1 LPSKSL
7 KSLPVSSG
15 LNRENN
21 NMQNAFRKFFASP
34 VFPEDE
40 DKTRSAS
47 ILNVIGWSA
56 MFVVAVLLMV
66 RIIQGRDT
74 NMVEVNLLLILI
86 LFAIAL
92 MLFLSRQGYMKT
104 ASILL
109 VTTVWMGL
117 SYLTWVADGI
127 RDVAFFGYSIPI
139 LMAGLL
145 LGWQGALSF
154 TVLSIFSGW
163 ALAYAETYQLFF
175 PTLDEPLNFARDMT
189 GVLALVGLIIYLT
202 ITNLQKALIK
212 SRSTAQEL
220 SLSNQELNELRVDL
234 EKRVEERTFELQ
246 KRATQLEA
254 VSSVARTIASV
265 QEIDTL
271 LPDITRLVSQQFG
284 FYHVGIFLL
293 DQQRRNAVLS
303 AANSPGGLR
312 MLDRQHHLPLD
323 SHSIVGYS
331 ASRGEPR
338 IALDVGSDSVYFNN
352 PDLPETRSEMAIP
365 LRVAGTVIGAL
376 DVQSIET
383 NAFSQED
390 ITVLATLADQIAIA
404 IENARLFGE
413 ARKALSE
420 SQAMFN
426 KYTQQEWSNF
436 ARQVKPNGFIF
447 DGKQVLPLDH
457 SMKREPIKPATIQ
470 TGSLSLEKATTMIS
484 IPIRFRGQT
493 IGVLDIRSK
502 NGQRFW
508 KQDEIAMLEA
518 AAERAALALEN
529 ARLVDSAQRR
539 AARERAIGDI
549 STRIGAVSS
558 LESILQTAVEELG
571 RKIGGA
577 TEVTLEIGSDDGAN
591 NR

>member
-1 LPSKSL
+1 
-7 KSLPVSSG
+7 
-15 LNRENN
+15 
-21 NMQNAFRKFFASP
+21 MQNAFRKFFASP
-34 VFPEDE
+34 VFPENE
-40 DKTRSAS
+40 DKTRSAA
-47 ILNVIGWSA
+47 ILNIIGWST
-56 MFVVAVLLMV
+56 MFIVAILLMI
-66 RIIQGRDT
+66 RTIQGRDI
-74 NMVEVNLLLILI
+74 NMVEVNLALTLVLI
-86 LFAIAL
+86 AIAL
-92 MLFLSRQGYMKT
+92 MLFLSRQGYIKT
-104 ASILL
+104 AGLLL
-109 VTTVWMGL
+109 VTTIWMGL

-163 ALAYAETYQLFF
+163 ALAYAETYQLFS

-189 GVLALVGLIIYLT
+189 GVFALVGLIIYLT
-202 ITNLQKALIK
+202 ITNLQKALNK

-220 SLSNQELNELRVDL
+220 SLSNEELNELRVDL

-271 LPDITRLVSQQFG
+271 LPEITRLVSQQFG

-331 ASRGEPR
+331 VSRGEPR

-365 LRVAGTVIGAL
+365 LRVAGTVMGAL
-376 DVQSIET
+376 DVQSTET

-390 ITVLATLADQIAIA
+390 INVLATLADQIAIA

-413 ARKALSE
+413 ARKALND
-420 SQAMFN
+420 SQVMFN
-426 KYTQQEWSNF
+426 KYTQQEWGNF

-457 SMKREPIKPATIQ
+457 NMKREPVKPATIQ
-470 TGSLSLEKATTMIS
+470 TGSLSLEKATAMIS

-529 ARLVDSAQRR
+529 ARLVESAQRR

-549 STRIGAVSS
+549 STRIGAVSN

-577 TEVTLEIGSDDGAN
+577 TEVTLEIGSDDGEN

>member
-1 LPSKSL
+1 
-7 KSLPVSSG
+7 
-15 LNRENN
+15 
-21 NMQNAFRKFFASP
+21 MQNAFRKFFAAP
-34 VFPEDE
+34 VFSEDE
-40 DKTRSAS
+40 DKTRSAA
-47 ILNVIGWSA
+47 ILNILGWST
-56 MFVVAVLLMV
+56 MFIVVTLLII
-66 RIIQGRDT
+66 RIVEGRDI
-74 NMVEVNLLLILI
+74 NLVEVNLALTLIVM
-86 LFAIAL
+86 AIAL
-92 MLFLSRQGYMKT
+92 MLFLSRQGYIKT
-104 ASILL
+104 AGLL
-109 VTTVWMGL
+109 FVTTVWMGL
-117 SYLTWVADGI
+117 SYLTWIADGI
-127 RDVAFFGYSIPI
+127 RDVAFFGYTIPI

-145 LGWQGALSF
+145 LGWQGAISF
-154 TVLSIFSGW
+154 TILSIFSGW

-189 GVLALVGLIIYLT
+189 GVLALVGVIIYLT
-202 ITNLQKALIK
+202 ITNLQNALNK
-212 SRSTAQEL
+212 SRSAAREL

-234 EKRVEERTFELQ
+234 EKRVEERTSELK

-271 LPDITRLVSQQFG
+271 LPAITRLVSQQFG

-303 AANSPGGLR
+303 AANSQGGIR
-312 MLDRQHHLPLD
+312 MLGRQHSLPLD

-338 IALDVGSDSVYFNN
+338 IALDVGTDSVYFNN
-352 PDLPETRSEMAIP
+352 PDLPDTRSEMAIP
-365 LRVAGTVIGAL
+365 LRLAGEVIGAL
-376 DVQSIET
+376 DVQSTET

-390 ITVLATLADQIAIA
+390 INVLSTLADQIAIA

-413 ARKALSE
+413 ARKALGE
-420 SQAMFN
+420 SQAMFE

-436 ARQVKPNGFIF
+436 ARQVKPNGFVF
-447 DGKQVLPLDH
+447 DGKQVLPLDNNPR
-457 SMKREPIKPATIQ
+457 REPIKAVIQ
-470 TGSLSLEKATTMIS
+470 TGSLSLEKASATIA
-484 IPIRFRGQT
+484 IPIKLRGQT
-493 IGVLDIRSK
+493 VGVLDVRSK
-502 NGQRFW
+502 KGQRHW
-508 KQDEIAMLEA
+508 KPDEIAMLEA

-529 ARLVDSAQRR
+529 ARLVESAQRR

-549 STRIGAVSS
+549 STRIGAVGN

-577 TEVTLEIGSDDGAN
+577 TEVTLEIGSDDGEN

>member
-1 LPSKSL
+1 
-7 KSLPVSSG
+7 
-15 LNRENN
+15 
-21 NMQNAFRKFFASP
+21 MQNAFRKFFASP

-40 DKTRSAS
+40 DKTRSAA
-47 ILNVIGWSA
+47 ILNIIGWST
-56 MFVVAVLLMV
+56 MFIVVILLII
-66 RIIQGRDT
+66 RIIQGRDV
-74 NMVEVNLLLILI
+74 NMVEVNLVLTLTLI
-86 LFAIAL
+86 AIAL
-92 MLFLSRQGYMKT
+92 MLFLSRQGYIKT
-104 ASILL
+104 AGLLL

-189 GVLALVGLIIYLT
+189 GVFALVGLIIYLT
-202 ITNLQKALIK
+202 ITSLRSALNK
-212 SRSTAQEL
+212 SRSIAQEL
-220 SLSNQELNELRVDL
+220 SLSNEELNELRVDL
-234 EKRVEERTFELQ
+234 EKRVEERTSELQ

-265 QEIDTL
+265 QEIDAL

-312 MLDRQHHLPLD
+312 MLDRQHRLPLD

-331 ASRGEPR
+331 VSHGEPR
-338 IALDVGSDSVYFNN
+338 LVHDVGTDSVYFNN
-352 PDLPETRSEMAIP
+352 SDLPDTRSEMAIP
-365 LRVAGTVIGAL
+365 LRVAGQVIGAL
-376 DVQSIET
+376 DVQSTET
-383 NAFSQED
+383 NAFFQED
-390 ITVLATLADQIAIA
+390 INVLATLADQIAIA

-413 ARKALSE
+413 ARKALNE

-436 ARQVKPNGFIF
+436 ARQVRPNGFIF

-457 SMKREPIKPATIQ
+457 NLRREPIKPATVQ
-470 TGSLSLEKATTMIS
+470 TGSLSLEKASAMIS
-484 IPIRFRGQT
+484 IPIRFRGQA
-493 IGVLDIRSK
+493 IGVLDVRSK

-529 ARLVDSAQRR
+529 ARLVESAQRR

-549 STRIGAVSS
+549 STRIGALSN
-558 LESILQTAVEELG
+558 LESIMQTAVEELG

-577 TEVTLEIGSDDGAN
+577 TEVTLEISSDDGEN